1 MKPSLLSAA
10 ALVALLHPVSVLAQD
25 TPQTG
30 SQADEPDQ
38 GIGDIVV
45 TANRREQKLQD
56 VGISITAMGGEE
68 MRSLG
73 VNTALDVA
81 NVTPNIEIIRSYA
94 APGFN
99 TQITIRGVGQPDFQD
114 TTEATATAYV
124 DEFYMIGAGQAD
136 FLSFDIAR
144 VEVARGPQG
153 TVQGRNSTAGTL
165 NFYTNQPKLDETS
178 GRASITIGQHGTIRT
193 DGYLNVPLSSII
205 AVRAAFSTDSSDG
218 YFRNV
223 NDNPSWRKG
232 GQSRFYAGRL
242 QALIQPSSDVSVVL
256 KAEYGKMGPVSA
268 GTERMYPVGT
278 VAGRPGTY
286 AIPADAFGQ
295 TPESIGAPGLD
306 ETNSDG
312 ASQISSEMQHYLATF
327 NIGVSDTFGIRAF
340 AGYLRS
346 EKFSIEDC
354 DHTPLPLC
362 NFSNNAVSKHW
373 MAEVRGSYDN
383 GPMRATFGT
392 NYLDHDIRTTSASP
406 LFFGADVTPFVTSL
420 YGQAFNDKQ
429 TLKSYAFF
437 GQFEYDFTDQLTA
450 IAGLRYT
457 HDNKVID
464 AANAMTTNLPLDTAL
479 PKTLAGFEALR
490 LQIFAD
496 PTALLTILNTSA
508 NGSLA
513 RFRKGMV
520 NANLQ
525 LNYKPTEDVMLYVA
539 YRRGVKSG
547 GFISGNVAG
556 TAPELRPFGE
566 ETNNAYEFGVK
577 STWLDRRLRANGALF
592 YYDYQNMQNTSL
604 IGITNVITN
613 NDAKVLGGELE
624 LTATPVDGLDLSA
637 NLGYVHTK
645 VKGIYNPTGAVPI
658 LADNKLP
665 LAPSISAQA
674 RARYSFDAFNGT
686 MFTQASARYR
696 SSMYRDSL
704 NNPSTL
710 IPSLFVAD
718 VAAGYSAPN
727 ESWSLTF
734 NVNNLFNTRRAIN
747 LFDISSVGNSG
758 EAVYQMPRW
767 VGGTFTV
774 KF

>member
-1 MKPSLLSAA
+1 MKSSLLSAA
-10 ALVALLHPVSVLAQD
+10 ALVALLHPASVLAQD
-25 TPQTG
+25 APQAAPA
-30 SQADEPDQ
+30 ADEAEQ

-56 VGISITAMGGEE
+56 VGISITAMGGAE

-165 NFYTNQPKLDETS
+165 NFYTNQPDLGETS
-178 GRASITIGQHGTIRT
+178 GRASVTFGQFGTIRT
-193 DGYLNVPLSSII
+193 EGYLNVPVSDTFAL
-205 AVRAAFSTDSSDG
+205 RAAFSTDSSDG
-218 YFRNV
+218 YFKNL

-242 QALIQPSSDVSVVL
+242 QALFEPSDAFSVVL

-268 GTERMYPVGT
+268 GTERMYPVGQIP
-278 VAGRPGTY
+278 GRPGTY
-286 AIPADAFGQ
+286 PIPTDAFGQ
-295 TPESIGAPGLD
+295 SPESIGAPGID

-327 NIGVSDTFGIRAF
+327 NVEVSDTFGIRAF
-340 AGYLRS
+340 AGYLKS
-346 EKFSIEDC
+346 EKYSIEDC
-354 DHTPLPLC
+354 DHTPLPIC
-362 NFSNNAVSKHW
+362 NFSNDAESKHW

-383 GPMRATFGT
+383 GPFRATFGT
-392 NYLDHDIRTTSASP
+392 NYLDHEVHTTSASP
-406 LFFGADVTPFVTSL
+406 LFFGPTVTPFGTTL
-420 YGQAFNDKQ
+420 YGQGFDDKQ

-437 GQFEYDFTDQLTA
+437 GQFEYDFTEQLTA

-464 AANAMTTNLPLDTAL
+464 AVNAVTTNLPLDTAL
-479 PKTLAGFEALR
+479 PMTIEAYEQFR
-490 LQIFAD
+490 RQIFAD
-496 PTALLTILNTSA
+496 PTASFTILNTA
-508 NGSLA
+508 TNGDLA
-513 RFRKGMV
+513 RFKKGMV

-525 LNYKPTEDVMLYVA
+525 LNYRPTDDVMLYVA

-556 TAPELRPFGE
+556 TPAALRPFGE

-577 STWLDRRLRANGALF
+577 STWLDRRLRVNGAFF
-592 YYDYQNMQNTSL
+592 YYDYRDMQNTSL

-624 LTATPVDGLDLSA
+624 VTATPVDGLDLA
-637 NLGYVHTK
+637 VNFGYVDTK
-645 VKGIYNPTGAVPI
+645 VDGINNPTGAVPI
-658 LADNKLP
+658 VSDNKLP
-665 LAPSISAQA
+665 LAPSVSTQA
-674 RARYSFDAFNGT
+674 RARYSFDALNGT
-686 MFTQASARYR
+686 MFGQVAMRYR

-710 IPSLFVAD
+710 IPSLFVTD
-718 VAAGYSAPN
+718 IAAGYSAPDDK
-727 ESWSLTF
+727 WSLTF
-734 NVNNLFNTRRAIN
+734 NINNLFNTRRAIN

-767 VGGTFTV
+767 FGGTLSV